1 MFFYLSKL
9 IAFLFLPF
17 TQMCIWFILAIFL
30 KKRSLKRKFLI
41 LGLIY
46 LLFFSNRFVV
56 NEVLLMWEVPPT
68 PYENITGVY
77 ETGIVLGGVTNS
89 EKTPRDR
96 VYFSKGADRI
106 THAFQLYELGK
117 IRKILVSGGSSKLIN
132 TKYKEAD
139 NLYNFLILCGVDS
152 TDIILE
158 SKARNTYENALY
170 SKELL
175 DNEFPGNRHLVI
187 TSGFHLR
194 RSLLCFRKMG
204 MDVDGFSAD
213 FYTKDRT
220 FSLDMLLIPDPSAF
234 RDWHMI
240 IHEFLGLLSY
250 KIAGYI

>member
-1 MFFYLSKL
+1 VAYL
-9 IAFLFLPF
+9 F
-17 TQMCIWFILAIFL
+17 
-30 KKRSLKRKFLI
+30 
-41 LGLIY
+41 
-46 LLFFSNRFVV
+46 FFSNRFIV

-77 ETGIVLGGVTNS
+77 QAGIVMGGVTNS

-106 THAFQLYELGK
+106 THAFQLYKLGK
-117 IRKILVSGGSSKLIN
+117 IKKILVSGGSSKLIN
-132 TKYKEAD
+132 TRYKEAD
-139 NLYNFLILCGVDS
+139 NLYDFLILCGVDPE
-152 TDIILE
+152 DIILE
-158 SKARNTYENALY
+158 NKARNTYENALNA
-170 SKELL
+170 KEIL
-175 DNEFPGNRHLVI
+175 DKEFPDSRYLVI

-194 RSLLCFRKMG
+194 RSVLCFRKMG

-220 FSLDMLLIPDPSAF
+220 FSLEMLLVPDPSAY